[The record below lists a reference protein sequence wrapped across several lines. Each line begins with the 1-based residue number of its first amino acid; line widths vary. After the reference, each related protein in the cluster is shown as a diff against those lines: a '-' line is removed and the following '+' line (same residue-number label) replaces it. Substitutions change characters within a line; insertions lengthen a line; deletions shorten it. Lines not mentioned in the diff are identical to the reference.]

1 MKKVAMILLALLLCV
16 SALGWSRPYSADRE
30 LPQLNGTDVSSVDMV
45 AVGDVFTMGE
55 FEQDN
60 DFSNGSEPLE
70 WRVLKK
76 SGKRMLVITE
86 KIIDARPFHET
97 ARAIRWRH
105 SDLCAWLNGDFMDKA
120 FTDAERKLIPEVELD
135 FERDVITP
143 IRKARLA
150 GNTHF
155 MIVVAEGAGHA
166 TKIGAQIR
174 DTLGIDPRVTILGH
188 IQRGGSPTA
197 RDREMA
203 SRMGYTAVMALAEGR
218 FNQIV
223 GTREGY
229 LVEIPIEEALKME
242 KHLQMDRY
250 QVLEALQTN
259 IPG

>member
-120 FTDAERKLIPEVELD
+120 FTDAERKLIPEVELID
-135 FERDVITP
+135 I
-143 IRKARLA
+143 
-150 GNTHF
+150 GNWEYD
-155 MIVVAEGAGHA
+155 IGYGAESWAHVFLL
-166 TKIGAQIR
+166 
-174 DTLGIDPRVTILGH
+174 D
-188 IQRGGSPTA
+188 
-197 RDREMA
+197 M
-203 SRMGYTAVMALAEGR
+203 
-218 FNQIV
+218 
-223 GTREGY
+223 
-229 LVEIPIEEALKME
+229 EEALSYFASPS
-242 KHLQMDRY
+242 DRKATATAY
-250 QVLEALQTN
+250 ANARGFSSNTSGWWWLRNAGEGQNHAALVNYEGKIYKPGDRISRTN
-259 IPG
+259 YGVRPAMWIELP